1 MLCVRARACTPYNHT
16 DTHTSTSMS
25 ALSYT
30 HTHANAR
37 ARARAHAH
45 NTIAQSLPFRS
56 IAKARAHARAWEREI
71 DLPELTMSRRCER
84 CEDDD
89 ESAEVDESAA
99 SRLSLFASRMSGR
112 VRAYI
117 HAQVPRVRRPPLA
130 ASCLNASR
138 RQVSHHHTREGLVSI
153 STSHDSMCKR
163 LCVLLFV
170 DVARARAR
178 ARSSAPT
185 QAATRSKQTESDRMA
200 RANMARSSSR
210 FLGAGCGTHMIR
222 SSGQT
227 YITNTA
233 HNKRHTRACA

>member
-30 HTHANAR
+30 HTRAN

-45 NTIAQSLPFRS
+45 NAIAQSLSFRS
-56 IAKARAHARAWEREI
+56 IAKARAHARACEREI

-170 DVARARAR
+170 DLARARAR